1 MNRKSLLLLSIGIFT
16 VLTATSADVRQRLTF
31 DLDWKFKL
39 CRDSSDVI
47 QTLRTLG
54 ISDNP
59 LSATRHNA
67 VTTKVTDDTEPEQA
81 QVTASEIPISDKA
94 HSATFKSPTIGV
106 PNCHSSLKWAV
117 LPAILPADKE
127 YT

>member
-81 QVTASEIPISDKA
+81 QVTASENHNLYNLRTYQSQTRHIPQRSNPPRLEFR
-94 HSATFKSPTIGV
+94 T
-106 PNCHSSLKWAV
+106 
-117 LPAILPADKE
+117 AIRA
-127 YT
+127 